1 MKDKKVTSLEIKSTR
16 MDVLVVELK
25 STDIELINEALFK
38 RFNKI
43 ADTASVPLLLDL
55 SRFDTSIQSDINK
68 ILPIFKHYGLSII
81 GLRHHDKSFETLATQ
96 YKLAFNQLLPH
107 TNTSSNHTDV
117 VKENPKET
125 KTNAEAITL
134 EPEQQNIVSLQG
146 QDTDI
151 EEKNIKN
158 SKTKQKK
165 EGSETSES
173 EPSPI
178 TEPLH
183 KPAMIVTRPVRTGQ
197 QIYAKD
203 SDLILLNMVSAGAEV
218 LADGNIHVYAPLRG
232 KAMAGVKGNRQ
243 ARIFTQCMQAELVS
257 IAGKYRSIDQ
267 GLPQDIAN
275 KAVQIYIE
283 QDKLMI
289 TALK

>member
-1 MKDKKVTSLEIKSTR
+1 MKDKKATALEIKSTR
-16 MDVLVVELK
+16 LDVLVVELK
-25 STDIELINEALFK
+25 NTNIEQINNALFK
-38 RFNKI
+38 RFSKI
-43 ADTASVPLLLDL
+43 TDAASVPLLLDL
-55 SRFDTSIQSDINK
+55 SRFDVQIQSEIGK
-68 ILPIFKHYGLSII
+68 ILPLFKHYGLNII
-81 GLRHHDKSFETLATQ
+81 GIRHQDKAFETIATEN
-96 YKLAFNQLLPH
+96 KLAFNLTSTKNNQ
-107 TNTSSNHTDV
+107 TNTTSEQTQEST
-117 VKENPKET
+117 KKITTET
-125 KTNAEAITL
+125 QTALPEL
-134 EPEQQNIVSLQG
+134 EQGGLSLQTENISE
-146 QDTDI
+146 QTNSTDKQADQEQ
-151 EEKNIKN
+151 EE
-158 SKTKQKK
+158 SETQKK
-165 EGSETSES
+165 EEMTPIA
-173 EPSPI
+173 EPV
-178 TEPLH
+178 H

-203 SDLILLNMVSAGAEV
+203 TDLILLNMVSAGAEV

-275 KAVQIYIE
+275 KPVQIYIE

>member
-1 MKDKKVTSLEIKSTR
+1 MKDKKATALEIKSTR
-16 MDVLVVELK
+16 LDVLVIELK
-25 STDIELINEALFK
+25 NTNIEQINSALFK

-43 ADTASVPLLLDL
+43 ADAASVPLLLDL
-55 SRFDTSIQSDINK
+55 SRFDTQIQSEIGK
-68 ILPIFKHYGLSII
+68 ILPLFKHYELNII
-81 GLRHHDKSFETLATQ
+81 GLRHQDKAFEAIAAEN
-96 YKLAFNQLLPH
+96 KLAFNLVP
-107 TNTSSNHTDV
+107 
-117 VKENPKET
+117 T
-125 KTNAEAITL
+125 KKYAQTNACEHIQESTQKIITQTETVL
-134 EPEQQNIVSLQG
+134 SEPEQESPLSLPEEN
-146 QDTDI
+146 TDEQTNKAQ
-151 EEKNIKN
+151 EE
-158 SKTKQKK
+158 
-165 EGSETSES
+165 SETPKTEENTPVI
-173 EPSPI
+173 EPV
-178 TEPLH
+178 H

-203 SDLILLNMVSAGAEV
+203 TDLILLNMVSAGAEV

-275 KAVQIYIE
+275 KPVQIYIE

>member
-1 MKDKKVTSLEIKSTR
+1 MTDKKATALEIKSTR
-16 MDVLVVELK
+16 MDVLVVALK
-25 STDIELINEALFK
+25 SMDVELINDALFK

-43 ADTASVPLLLDL
+43 TDAASVPLLIDF
-55 SRFDTSIQSDINK
+55 SRFDVTIQSSITN
-68 ILPIFKHYGLSII
+68 ILPIFKHYGLNVI
-81 GLRHHDKSFETLATQ
+81 GLRHHDKSFEAIATAH
-96 YKLAFNQLLPH
+96 KLAFNKISARS
-107 TNTSSNHTDV
+107 NTTSDHTDAPEEILQ
-117 VKENPKET
+117 KTANNAKQTDTET
-125 KTNAEAITL
+125 ESQKNITL
-134 EPEQQNIVSLQG
+134 PEQNHPNG
-146 QDTDI
+146 KDI
-151 EEKNIKN
+151 KSSKAKQEEE
-158 SKTKQKK
+158 TP
-165 EGSETSES
+165 ETSA
-173 EPSPI
+173 P
-178 TEPLH
+178 EPLPTAVPQQ

-203 SDLILLNMVSAGAEV
+203 TDLILLNLVSAGAEV

-257 IAGKYRSIDQ
+257 IAGKYRAIDQ

-275 KAVQIYIE
+275 KPAQIYIE